1 MATEEEMPV
10 SPSKSKSSK
19 AAKEP
24 APEKPKF
31 TWEDLEGKKARAAC
45 YMDRVEFL
53 ASTRNKFTEFR
64 AKEAGD
70 LGFSIRSRSQPHG
83 LLSRQISRST
93 DTAAQVLLK
102 QELALQGANTPTKR
116 LDALNRFVIDK
127 ETRTAGKEVG
137 DMAKQYA
144 KSSQAMK
151 KPYPTYDELFNLVSH
166 EPGQPREPPLQAVS
180 CLMNYQPPKE
190 ALRHG
195 MSQSL
200 TNLSVS
206 GGSSKNASRK
216 AKANEANEAND
227 E

>member
-102 QELALQGANTPTKR
+102 
-116 LDALNRFVIDK
+116 FVIDK